1 MQAPT
6 HEDCF
11 STHHLTQDSTNAAW
25 GLAFL
30 YVWPCRVKAVMVMHF
45 PKGESYNRWGSP
57 QGIMTCHIFSK
68 MLCGNFHLSR
78 VQ

>member
-1 MQAPT
+1 MSMRFQVWISSVPSLASAPT

-30 YVWPCRVKAVMVMHF
+30 YVWPCRVKRPLWSCISPRESPITGGVVL
-45 PKGESYNRWGSP
+45 KG
-57 QGIMTCHIFSK
+57 
-68 MLCGNFHLSR
+68 
-78 VQ
+78 